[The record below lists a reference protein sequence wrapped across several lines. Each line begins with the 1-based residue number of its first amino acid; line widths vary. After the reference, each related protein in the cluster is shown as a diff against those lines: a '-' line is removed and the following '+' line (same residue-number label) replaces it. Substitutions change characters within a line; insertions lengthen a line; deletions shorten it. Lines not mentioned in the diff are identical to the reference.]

1 MTNRAHIAFRLR
13 RILLSVPFVIV
24 AGLVLVYALAG
35 FFLAPYL
42 IKREIPRFA
51 EEKLKARAAVAEARV
66 NPFLLTLELKGFEL
80 AEGGSEPMFEFER
93 LFVDLEASGLFRW
106 AWTFNEIV
114 LERPGIA
121 LDIDPNGQLN
131 LARLIDRL
139 RAADAKPNP
148 EEKGGLPRM
157 LIRRAAIERGAVSM
171 TDRSDATPA
180 QATVDP
186 IDFELRDI
194 STLPEQGG
202 DYTLN
207 ARLPAGATLSWR
219 GTLSLQPIA
228 STGEVAIRDLKLST
242 VWNFLR
248 DELLVEEPGGA
259 LSLGW
264 RYDMSYGGG
273 ALQAA
278 ASGLTLRAKDLSI
291 TPRGEEA
298 PILALSEID
307 VPDGTIDLAK
317 RSVQFPAFRVRGGR
331 LAFSADEGGVTN
343 WQKIFIDDEG
353 GARPVKKS
361 AQANPDPWRVSVG
374 DVRVADIALRYS
386 DGSRLRPLL
395 VEADST
401 ALTLGMSVEAG
412 SAVKL
417 VLEKIGV
424 ELGNPRIGSI
434 DGETAIAFDKVSLS
448 GGKLD
453 LASRS
458 AVMEAIELTGG
469 ATRLVREKDGALP
482 IADLFAPK
490 APKPEEGEPF
500 DFSIARIAVSGHALG
515 VSDNGT
521 EPAIAY
527 ELTDASLTLENIASR
542 TDAALKFD
550 VSANVRQGG
559 TLRAAG
565 SFDRVRTRVEGKLDV
580 SKLPLKPLE
589 PLLAQHTV
597 LKLAAGHASASGRI
611 VWSGDRPG
619 AGERYIAG
627 VRYVGTASVEEL
639 VLNDPGGERFLSWKS
654 LVGSRV
660 TIDPRRNR
668 YTIEDVHLVEPG
680 GKIVINKD
688 RSLSVGDVLRKPEGP
703 AASAEPRPSAAVSAG
718 APAAEGEPRFTVV
731 VSRVR
736 VEKGNLDFADLSLVL
751 PFSTQIRELNG
762 AITGL
767 SSDEGS
773 RAGVKLEGQVEDYGL
788 ARIDGTINPFRPKA
802 HTDLTVIF
810 RNVHMTPFSPYSAT
824 FAGRK
829 IASGRLS
836 LDLQY
841 KLNDSQLEG
850 ENKILLEQ
858 FTLGERVES
867 ASAVNLPLDLAIA
880 ILTDA
885 NGRIDIAV
893 PVSGNVD
900 QPEFS
905 YGHLVWQAIRTLITR
920 VVTAPFRA
928 LASAFGGGAETLE
941 EIAFDAGSARL
952 LPPEREKLANL
963 AETLAK
969 RPQLKLV
976 VQGRYHQAR
985 DGAALRET
993 ALRRDI
999 AAKLEIKLAPNED
1012 PGPVPF
1018 DRARTQRVLEALLAA
1033 RTGQDEAA
1041 AQFAAAFGKE
1051 KGREVTRVNP
1061 VLAVIGRASAD
1072 RELYEAMYRRL
1083 IELQSLPD
1091 ATLQDLA
1098 RQRAGAI
1105 LKELAERSG
1114 LGPERL
1120 GQKDPEATGDAISA
1134 KLSLDVA
1141 RKAEAPS
1148 APANAG
1154 S

>member
-1 MTNRAHIAFRLR
+1 
-13 RILLSVPFVIV
+13 
-24 AGLVLVYALAG
+24 
-35 FFLAPYL
+35 
-42 IKREIPRFA
+42 
-51 EEKLKARAAVAEARV
+51 
-66 NPFLLTLELKGFEL
+66 
-80 AEGGSEPMFEFER
+80 
-93 LFVDLEASGLFRW
+93 
-106 AWTFNEIV
+106 
-114 LERPGIA
+114 
-121 LDIDPNGQLN
+121 
-131 LARLIDRL
+131 
-139 RAADAKPNP
+139 
-148 EEKGGLPRM
+148 
-157 LIRRAAIERGAVSM
+157 
-171 TDRSDATPA
+171 
-180 QATVDP
+180 
-186 IDFELRDI
+186 
-194 STLPEQGG
+194 
-202 DYTLN
+202 
-207 ARLPAGATLSWR
+207 LPAGATLSWR
-219 GTLSLQPIA
+219 GRLSLQPIA

-278 ASGLTLRAKDLSI
+278 ASGFTLRAKDLSI
-291 TPRGEEA
+291 TPRGEQA
-298 PILALSEID
+298 PILALTEID

-331 LAFSADEGGVTN
+331 LAFSADEAGVTN

-434 DGETAIAFDKVSLS
+434 DGETPAIAFDKVSLS

-500 DFSIARIAVSGHALG
+500 DFSVARIAVSGHALG

-527 ELTDASLTLENIASR
+527 DLTDASVTLENVASR
-542 TDAALKFD
+542 TDEALKFD
-550 VSANVRQGG
+550 LAAKAKQGG
-559 TLRAAG
+559 TLRASGTYDHA
-565 SFDRVRTRVEGKLDV
+565 RARAEAKLDV
-580 SKLPLKPLE
+580 SRLALKPLE
-589 PLLAQHTV
+589 PLLARHV
-597 LKLAAGHASASGRI
+597 LLHLASGDASASGR
-611 VWSGDRPG
+611 VTWSGEGKD
-619 AGERYIAG
+619 AGLRYL
-627 VRYVGTASVEEL
+627 GTAGIQDL
-639 VLNDPGGERFLSWKS
+639 RLNEASGERFLSWKS
-654 LVGSRV
+654 LAATRV
-660 TIDPRRNR
+660 RINSARAR
-668 YTIEDVHLVEPG
+668 YAIEDVHLVEPG
-680 GKIVINKD
+680 AKLVINKD
-688 RSLSVGDVLRKPEGP
+688 RSVNVSDVLRETEKPPAHSEP
-703 AASAEPRPSAAVSAG
+703 AAP
-718 APAAEGEPRFTVV
+718 APATGDVRGEPRFTVV
-731 VSRVR
+731 VNRVR
-736 VEKGNLDFADLSLVL
+736 VDKGTLDFADLSLVL
-751 PFSTQIRELNG
+751 PFSTQIRDLG
-762 AITGL
+762 GSITGL
-767 SSDEGS
+767 SSDAGS

-788 ARIDGTINPFRPKA
+788 ARIDGTINPFTPKA
-802 HTDLTVIF
+802 HTDISVVF

-850 ENKILLEQ
+850 ENKIVLEQ

-867 ASAVNLPLDLAIA
+867 PSAVNLPLDLAVA

-893 PVSGNVD
+893 PVRGNVD

-941 EIAFDAGSARL
+941 EIPFDAGSARL
-952 LPPEREKLANL
+952 LPPEREKLARL

-985 DGAALRET
+985 DGAALRAA

-999 AAKLEIKLAPNED
+999 AEKLEIKLAPGED
-1012 PGPVPF
+1012 PGPVSF
-1018 DRARTQRVLEALLAA
+1018 ERARTQRVLEALLAA
-1033 RTGQDEAA
+1033 RTGQDDAA
-1041 AQFAAAFGKE
+1041 AQFAAAFSKE
-1051 KGREVTRVNP
+1051 KGRETTRVNP
-1061 VLAVIGRASAD
+1061 VLALVGRGSAD

-1083 IELQSLPD
+1083 IELQPL
-1091 ATLQDLA
+1091 AEGTLQDLG
-1098 RQRAGAI
+1098 RQRAAAI

-1148 APANAG
+1148 APGNAG